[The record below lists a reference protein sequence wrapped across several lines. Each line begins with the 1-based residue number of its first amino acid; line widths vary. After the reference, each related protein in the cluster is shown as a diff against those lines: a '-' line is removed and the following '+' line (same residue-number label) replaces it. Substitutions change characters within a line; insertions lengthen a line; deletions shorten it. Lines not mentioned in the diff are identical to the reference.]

1 MLQKIV
7 TAGAL
12 VVLLTGPVLA
22 QRMNMLPDE
31 RKRTP
36 DEIRQDSE
44 IEQQYRERLEQIP
57 DKKAPK
63 DPWGNVRA
71 APAAKETKQAR

>member
-1 MLQKIV
+1 MLKKIV

-22 QRMNMLPDE
+22 QAMNMLPDE
-31 RKRTP
+31 RKRSP
-36 DEIRQDSE
+36 DEVRQDSQ
-44 IEQQYRERLEQIP
+44 IEQEYREKLGQIP
-57 DKKAPK
+57 DKKTSK